1 MVKQC
6 PKCGA
11 ANRDDATF
19 CSSCGTSFAAPAV
32 KPVPSVKVVR
42 PAVPSSIPYRVPPP
56 GMCYYHPSLPA
67 QYICS
72 RCGRAICRDDAR
84 FYGDLVLCP
93 QCYAGIVPISTP
105 SYQPAYQGGYPT
117 AYPPSYPQA
126 PMPTMGQMGPP
137 MGMGAPMGPMGP
149 PMGMG
154 APMGPM
160 MGPPMGMGAPMGPM
174 MGPPMGMGAPMGPM
188 MGGPMAAVQG
198 PLPMIF
204 PQGRSY
210 ALWGFLLSLIAGILA
225 IVAGASATALLYLN
239 TAIVPSWLAPYV
251 LAPLGVGL
259 LLGLVVIL
267 GAFLIRLGY
276 TTLGGIIAFV
286 FSLANIYL
294 ALLIVVPT
302 MEVYAPIALGIVA
315 LLFGLVGGILGILG
329 K

>member
-6 PKCGA
+6 GQCGA

-42 PAVPSSIPYRVPPP
+42 PAVPSVPYRVPPP
-56 GMCYYHPSLPA
+56 GMCYYHPNLPA

-93 QCYAGIVPISTP
+93 QCYAGIVPVTVP
-105 SYQPAYQGGYPT
+105 TYPTAYPTGYPT
-117 AYPPSYPQA
+117 AYPTGYPTAYPTQYPA
-126 PMPTMGQMGPP
+126 PPPAPTF
-137 MGMGAPMGPMGP
+137 GAPMGPPPPGIPGP
-149 PMGMG
+149 PGMV
-154 APMGPM
+154 PFPFL
-160 MGPPMGMGAPMGPM
+160 PPRA
-174 MGPPMGMGAPMGPM
+174 
-188 MGGPMAAVQG
+188 
-198 PLPMIF
+198 
-204 PQGRSY
+204 R
-210 ALWGFLLSLIAGILA
+210 ALWGFILSLVAGLVTVIAGA
-225 IVAGASATALLYLN
+225 AATAILYANLG
-239 TAIVPSWLAPYV
+239 IVPAWLAPYWM
-251 LAPLGVGL
+251 AFLGAGL

-267 GAFLIRLGY
+267 GAFLIWLGY

-302 MEVYAPIALGIVA
+302 TYVYLPIAAGIVA
-315 LLFGLVGGILGILG
+315 LVLGMVGGILGILG

>member
-19 CSSCGTSFAAPAV
+19 CSSCGSSFAGPAV
-32 KPVPSVKVVR
+32 KPIPSVKVVR
-42 PAVPSSIPYRVPPP
+42 PAVPTTPYRVPPP
-56 GMCYYHPSLPA
+56 GMCYYHPNLPA

-93 QCYAGIVPISTP
+93 QCYAGIVPVSVP
-105 SYQPAYQGGYPT
+105 QYQPAYAGGYPQ
-117 AYPPSYPQA
+117 AYPTGYPQYPA
-126 PMPTMGQMGPP
+126 PAQMPP
-137 MGMGAPMGPMGP
+137 MGA
-149 PMGMG
+149 
-154 APMGPM
+154 PM
-160 MGPPMGMGAPMGPM
+160 MGPPMGPPMGAPMGP
-174 MGPPMGMGAPMGPM
+174 PPGMIPF
-188 MGGPMAAVQG
+188 
-198 PLPMIF
+198 LP
-204 PQGRSY
+204 PRPS
-210 ALWGFLLSLIAGILA
+210 ALWGFILSLVAGIMA
-225 IVAGASATALLYLN
+225 IVAGSAATAVLYLN
-239 TAIVPSWLAPYV
+239 LAIVPAWLQPYV
-251 LAPLGVGL
+251 IAFLGAGL

-302 MEVYAPIALGIVA
+302 LYVYAPIALGIAA
-315 LLFGLVGGILGILG
+315 LILGMVGGILGILG

>member
-42 PAVPSSIPYRVPPP
+42 PAVPSSVPYRVPPP
-56 GMCYYHPSLPA
+56 GMCYYHPNLPA

-93 QCYAGIVPISTP
+93 QCYAGIVPITAP
-105 SYQPAYQGGYPT
+105 PPQPAYQGGYPT

-126 PMPTMGQMGPP
+126 PMPTMGPPMGMMGAPMGPPMGPP
-137 MGMGAPMGPMGP
+137 MGMMGAPMGP
-149 PMGMG
+149 PMGPMG

-160 MGPPMGMGAPMGPM
+160 MAPPVGPIP
-174 MGPPMGMGAPMGPM
+174 
-188 MGGPMAAVQG
+188 G
-198 PLPMIF
+198 PLPMAIL
-204 PQGRSY
+204 PPARSY
-210 ALWGFLLSLIAGILA
+210 ATWGFILSLIAGILS
-225 IVAGASATALLYLN
+225 IVAGAAATAVLYLN
-239 TAIVPSWLAPYV
+239 TPLVPSWLLPYT

-259 LLGLVVIL
+259 LLGLVIIL

-294 ALLIVVPT
+294 AILVEVPT
-302 MEVYAPIALGIVA
+302 LQVYAPIAVGIVA
-315 LLFGLVGGILGILG
+315 LLFGLVGGVMGILG

>member
-19 CSSCGTSFAAPAV
+19 CSSCGSSFAAPAV

-42 PAVPSSIPYRVPPP
+42 PAVPSIPYRVPPP
-56 GMCYYHPSLPA
+56 GMCYYHPNLPA

-93 QCYAGIVPISTP
+93 QCYAGIVPVQVP
-105 SYQPAYQGGYPT
+105 QYPPAYPGGYPAVYPT
-117 AYPPSYPQA
+117 AGYPPQA
-126 PMPTMGQMGPP
+126 PMPV
-137 MGMGAPMGPMGP
+137 MGAPLAPPPAAYPPAPPGP
-149 PMGMG
+149 PGFP
-154 APMGPM
+154 AP
-160 MGPPMGMGAPMGPM
+160 PPM
-174 MGPPMGMGAPMGPM
+174 
-188 MGGPMAAVQG
+188 
-198 PLPMIF
+198 PLPLI
-204 PQGRSY
+204 PVRPS
-210 ALWGFLLSLIAGILA
+210 ATWGFILSLIAGIIA
-225 IVAGASATALLYLN
+225 IVAGAAATAVLYINLPV
-239 TAIVPSWLAPYV
+239 VPAWLSPYV
-251 LAPLGVGL
+251 IAFLGVGL

-286 FSLANIYL
+286 FSLANIYI

-302 MEVYAPIALGIVA
+302 LQVYAAIVAGIVA
-315 LLFGLVGGILGILG
+315 LILGMVGGILGILG